1 MRDRALG
8 GGLAAQQPNLH
19 SRRNVFPAQGRISW
33 SVVMGEV
40 RQGHTR
46 ILLLSQI
53 WINDLFWGIVDLA
66 DQ

>member
-1 MRDRALG
+1 M
-8 GGLAAQQPNLH
+8 
-19 SRRNVFPAQGRISW
+19 FPAQGRISW

-40 RQGHTR
+40 RQGRTQ
-46 ILLLSQI
+46 IPLLSQI